1 MARIAKRK
9 VFTIGVDPVSLL
21 VNDLGNMDPRT
32 LARAMTQALN
42 ETAERTYDIAR
53 ERISAGVNL
62 DDAYLRRRM
71 EVEPASASGLTATIV
86 AKGDYTK
93 LTRLAS
99 YNAQMVIVPRA
110 GAGKSRNTGRLGIP
124 QGRKQVGVNV
134 AVVRGVEKEVQG
146 GFMLK
151 LREGSQQGEKYGVF
165 IREGG
170 KKKHLYG
177 PSVYQLFRWQAPR
190 LANDTADD
198 LEQTLIARVGDQM
211 KDLLK

>member
-1 MARIAKRK
+1 MARIAQRK
-9 VFTIGVDPVSLL
+9 VFTIGVDPVSVLA
-21 VNDLGNMDPRT
+21 NDLGGLDPRA
-32 LARAMTQALN
+32 LDRAAAQALT

-99 YNAQMVIVPRA
+99 YNAQMVIVPRTS
-110 GAGKSRNTGRLGIP
+110 AGKSRNTGRLSIP
-124 QGRKQVGVNV
+124 QGRKQAGVNV
-134 AVVRGVEKEVQG
+134 AVVRGAEKEVRG

>member
-1 MARIAKRK
+1 MARGAFRK
-9 VFTIGVDPVSLL
+9 VFTIDIDAVSVLA
-21 VNDLGNMDPRT
+21 NDLSGVDPRT
-32 LARAMTQALN
+32 LARAASQALN

-71 EVEPASASGLTATIV
+71 RIDPATAYGLKAAIV
-86 AKGDYTK
+86 AKGDYSD

-99 YNAQMVIVPRA
+99 YGAQMVIVPRTS
-110 GAGKSRNTGRLGIP
+110 GGKSRNTGRLGIP
-124 QGRKQVGVNV
+124 QGRKQAGVNV
-134 AVVRGVEKEVQG
+134 SVLRGGSKTMESA
-146 GFMLK
+146 FLLK

-165 IREGG
+165 IRHNG

>member
-1 MARIAKRK
+1 MDQSNATGDGYTAIA
-9 VFTIGVDPVSLL
+9 TGWDPDHSQLYSRLL
-21 VNDLGNMDPRT
+21 RNGEVMDIT
-32 LARAMTQALN
+32 TK
-42 ETAERTYDIAR
+42 
-53 ERISAGVNL
+53 
-62 DDAYLRRRM
+62 YL
-71 EVEPASASGLTATIV
+71 
-86 AKGDYTK
+86 
-93 LTRLAS
+93 
-99 YNAQMVIVPRA
+99 VPRA
-110 GAGKSRNTGRLGIP
+110 RAGKSRNTGRLGIP